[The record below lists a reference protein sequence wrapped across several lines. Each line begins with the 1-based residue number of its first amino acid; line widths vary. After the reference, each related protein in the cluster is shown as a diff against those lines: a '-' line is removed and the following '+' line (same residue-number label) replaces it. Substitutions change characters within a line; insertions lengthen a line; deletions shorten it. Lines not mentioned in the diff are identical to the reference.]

1 MQEQRKT
8 ILRMVAVCSAT
19 GLGRSS
25 IYELDRLGH
34 FPKRVALG
42 VRSVGWY
49 ADEVADWIESRER
62 KMPAVVD
69 KHNNNS

>member
-1 MQEQRKT
+1 MQEKPKT
-8 ILRMVAVCSAT
+8 ILRLVAVCNAT

-25 IYELDRLGH
+25 IYELDRRGH

-49 ADEVADWIESRER
+49 ADEVAEWIESRER
-62 KMPAVVD
+62 KASA
-69 KHNNNS
+69 H